1 MAAMPLYLQTAHV
14 TGDAHVSLSF
24 TIEPRLATRPCLHA
38 RQLRAITTGARVNG
52 NKQVRATAP
61 AAREPSKNA
70 PAIERGEGAF
80 VDRRESTVALHQ
92 LVASAQTGPHA
103 IAQRQAAERV
113 NQGARMEAFRT
124 QIAPLQRQHDNP
136 RRTDD
141 STRADGQAVHQQ
153 PVPTTQLADGQSG
166 NAARNRRTE
175 EQSLAIQTAQCM
187 PLTKSGAPAYGAPAR
202 RASGSV
208 IQRASA
214 TVDFAA
220 IGKPAM
226 AAVATDRVAPGG
238 GGVGFPAPANA
249 IAGGYK
255 VKAGAVQPGLANGDF
270 INPTQ
275 FDGPHPTPTGEFVN
289 AFNPNYQGVI
299 SAPVAAGGGLGIP
312 AGHKIEI
319 PKLNAGNTNLA
330 SPLGAQYH
338 RPFEVS
344 AKSSVVRGKGRSNK
358 GGIETDIG
366 HMGVDEALIRAN
378 TAEAYQGG
386 HLVGDQ
392 LMDSFRSFLL
402 YEPWNLAPQIAAFNT
417 PQYQNN
423 IEAPASHAINAGATL
438 TYKVNVQYPDNT
450 YQETPLALAARANLW
465 QANIANVKVH
475 KPAVGGAGWAT
486 YNKPGPFSYDAIVN
500 DVNTVG
506 GGLPNP
512 AANFVRR
519 TPGYWRTEVKDVTA
533 AGPLNNLAANIT
545 NSVTVG
551 GKAGIGEFDDNLAKT
566 GADNAGALAAG
577 VPGQAGVAGAGGVD
591 ALDYLGNGAMAYPP
605 AFGVANGGVAVA
617 LAGVNNALPAQMLAG
632 IQLRNIAAAGGGA
645 LPLWLNLLNHPQGPA
660 LVAAVAADA
669 NVIGAAGGAA
679 AVNAAVIFSAAYGA
693 AQTVAIAAIGILA
706 AGAAANVAALVAA
719 VPAPAQA
726 NVMNAAIIGAATAGG
741 GAAVV
746 NTAIE
751 VAIAA
756 VPGGA
761 GWLALIPGA
770 AAGVPDDLT
779 ALAGIAAIAG
789 LMPAAA
795 GANERFRFT
804 VETAAAGG
812 ALANLPRAVGA
823 KTALPGGTG
832 HLAFTARQITF

>member
-1 MAAMPLYLQTAHV
+1 M
-14 TGDAHVSLSF
+14 
-24 TIEPRLATRPCLHA
+24 
-38 RQLRAITTGARVNG
+38 NG
-52 NKQVRATAP
+52 NKQARTATPAP
-61 AAREPSKNA
+61 REPSQTA
-70 PAIERGEGAF
+70 AAVERGEGAF

-92 LVASAQTGPHA
+92 LVASAQSGPHA
-103 IAQRQAAERV
+103 VAQRQTAERV
-113 NQGARMEAFRT
+113 NQGPRMDAFRA
-124 QIAPLQRQHDNP
+124 QIAPMQRQQDNAE
-136 RRTDD
+136 R
-141 STRADGQAVHQQ
+141 SSGGARAGRQAVHQP
-153 PVPTTQLADGQSG
+153 PVPAAQLAGGQSG
-166 NAARNRRTE
+166 NAVRNRRTE

-187 PLTKSGAPAYGAPAR
+187 PLTKNGAPAYGATSR
-202 RASGSV
+202 RASGGV
-208 IQRASA
+208 IQRAGA
-214 TVDFAA
+214 TVDFTA
-220 IGKPAM
+220 IGMPAM
-226 AAVATDRVAPGG
+226 AAVATDRVAPGF

-249 IAGGYK
+249 IAGGYQ

-299 SAPVAAGGGLGIP
+299 SAPVAAGGALGIP

-344 AKSSVVRGKGRSNK
+344 ATSSVVRGKGRSNK

-378 TAEAYQGG
+378 AFEAYQGG

-417 PQYQNN
+417 PQYQGN
-423 IEAPASHAINAGATL
+423 IEAPATQAIAGGATL
-438 TYKVNVQYPDNT
+438 SYKVNVQYPDNT
-450 YQETPLALAARANLW
+450 YQETPLAMAARANLW

-506 GGLPNP
+506 GGLANP

-533 AGPLNNLAANIT
+533 AGPLNNLAGNIT
-545 NSVTVG
+545 NSVAVA
-551 GKAGIGEFDDNLAKT
+551 GKAGIGEFDSKLLQT

-577 VPGQAGVAGAGGVD
+577 VPGQAGAAGAGGVD

-632 IQLRNIAAAGGGA
+632 IQLRNIAAAGAGGVA
-645 LPLWLNLLNHPQGPA
+645 GWNNLLNHPQGPA
-660 LVAAVAADA
+660 LVAAVAGDA
-669 NVIGAAGGAA
+669 TVVAAAGGLV
-679 AVNAAVIFSAAYGA
+679 AVNAALIFSAAFGA
-693 AQTVAIAAIGILA
+693 AQTVAIAAVGVMA
-706 AGAAANVAALVAA
+706 VAAAANVAALVAA
-719 VPAPAQA
+719 VPAAVQA

-751 VAIAA
+751 AAIAG

-795 GANERFRFT
+795 GANERFRFA